1 MWNYNYNTK
10 TLGDDELMHFKYLK
24 RYRSGDKWRY
34 VYADN
39 TTHNYIKSTQKQSSW
54 ARDRAV
60 EYRKTSNDYR
70 DMARDVY
77 DSYRNTGNTK
87 LKNESRRYDT
97 IADDYRVM
105 FSENMDMSMYYSDL
119 ADSEISKHSVS
130 TLSKNAVDKGISFV
144 SEILNKLKR
153 RN

>member
-1 MWNYNYNTK
+1 MWKYNTI
-10 TLGDDELMHFKYLK
+10 TLSDDELMHFKYLK
-24 RYRSGDKWRY
+24 RYRSGGKWRY
-34 VYADN
+34 VYAND
-39 TTHNYIKSTQKQSSW
+39 TIHNYIKSAQRHSST

-60 EYRKTSNDYR
+60 EYRKTSKDYR
-70 DMARDVY
+70 DLASDVY

-97 IADDYRVM
+97 IANDYREM

-119 ADSEISKHSVS
+119 ADSEISKNSVS
-130 TLSKNAVDKGISFV
+130 TLSRNAIDKGISFV